1 MRIECMR
8 HATEHV
14 QCLDFPR
21 GYGTGTFGNGL
32 RAATCHVHAPLLS
45 VGSGIRTWVYVSLA
59 PNFLRRRVPQSID
72 TLRAQSP
79 PNTGS
84 TLSIVLTRPA
94 VAGEVCNGSC

>member
-1 MRIECMR
+1 M
-8 HATEHV
+8 
-14 QCLDFPR
+14 
-21 GYGTGTFGNGL
+21 TFSVTVA

-84 TLSIVLTRPA
+84 TLQYSL
-94 VAGEVCNGSC
+94 NL